1 VDFIEC
7 ENLTGCQEMLEK
19 IFAGKGLAG
28 RGRKII
34 SAILGPR
41 MARQALG
48 PLLGGRISSPPNF
61 RIA

>member
-1 VDFIEC
+1 
-7 ENLTGCQEMLEK
+7 MLEK